1 MIALLVFDGGMQYC
15 RPQEVCWMSSIKDV
29 TSGFMSDPL
38 EVILILV
45 MILVFVLVVLG
56 IFLFQNRRMRQRL
69 TMQSAR
75 AWTRALG
82 RHKLSGPEL
91 SLVRQAARFVSD
103 PDTKK
108 HLVLT
113 NQATFNHCFG
123 RLLSAGGASE
133 KEVAALRVKLGFARA
148 STEKRV
154 TSTAILPAGIR
165 LFIVQRESK
174 KFYGTLMQ
182 STPEGL
188 VIRIDD
194 ADVIAPGPGSELRC
208 YFNVRNGTFH
218 FQTSV
223 RGLDG
228 QIIRIDHSEK
238 INRTQRR
245 RYYRA
250 RTNIQGRIGVA
261 GSDQTPT
268 PARILDISGG
278 GASIENPGLKFNQ
291 GEDIMIQ
298 FKTED
303 DAEYKL
309 IAEVRRLSRG
319 GRLIHAGFGPLGDA
333 TRDRLISFVLSRKG
347 RKLA

>member
-1 MIALLVFDGGMQYC
+1 
-15 RPQEVCWMSSIKDV
+15 MSSIRDV
-29 TSGFMSDPL
+29 TSGFMSNPL

-69 TMQSAR
+69 VMQSAR
-75 AWTRALG
+75 SWTGALG
-82 RHKLSGPEL
+82 RHNLSGPEL
-91 SLVRQAARFVSD
+91 SLMQRAAQFVSD

-113 NQATFNHCFG
+113 NQATFNHCVG
-123 RLLSAGGASE
+123 KLLAAGGA
-133 KEVAALRVKLGFARA
+133 KGNEVAALRIKLGFARA

-174 KFYGTLMQ
+174 KFYGTLIE
-182 STPEGL
+182 STPDGL
-188 VIRIDD
+188 VIKIDD
-194 ADVIAPGPGSELRC
+194 PEIIAPGPGSEMRC
-208 YFNVRNGTFH
+208 YFNVKNGTFH

-223 RGLDG
+223 KGLDG
-228 QIIRIDHSEK
+228 QIIRVDHSEK
-238 INRTQRR
+238 ISRTQRR

-250 RTNIQGRIGVA
+250 RTNMQGHIGVG
-261 GSDQTPT
+261 GSSHPPTPT
-268 PARILDISGG
+268 RIFDLSGG
-278 GASIENPGLKFNQ
+278 GASIENPDLKFNQ
-291 GEDIMIQ
+291 GDDIMIQ

-303 DAEYKL
+303 ETEYKL

-319 GRLIHAGFGPLGDA
+319 GRTIHAGFGPMGDA

-347 RKLA
+347 RKTA